1 MFVCAWLSTCVHSG
15 LRVNR
20 AGGHHWQSPSPR
32 MCLNTEGPLLM
43 EGLSLCSP
51 HLRVH
56 TDLHRRPLHSV
67 CWQDIQ
73 SHHTGTLFLSNTR
86 VSGLFTPQIRV
97 QAKRKNRRRSEG
109 CVDGGNGIRIM
120 DAWLNKTSG
129 FFRQEYQSKLANLT
143 LTALLFQQLHCLFL
157 LWSTTQLHLYDRNFY
172 IVAIVLQQKY
182 FTSNVSVCSYIGW
195 QCSDKSIGQE

>member
-1 MFVCAWLSTCVHSG
+1 MHSCLCVCVCKLGRWPSLAEPLSEDVSEY
-15 LRVNR
+15 R
-20 AGGHHWQSPSPR
+20 
-32 MCLNTEGPLLM
+32 GPLLM
-43 EGLSLCSP
+43 EGLSLCFP

-56 TDLHRRPLHSV
+56 TDLHRHPLHSV

-129 FFRQEYQSKLANLT
+129 FVGRNIIPGEGAN
-143 LTALLFQQLHCLFL
+143 
-157 LWSTTQLHLYDRNFY
+157 WP
-172 IVAIVLQQKY
+172 I
-182 FTSNVSVCSYIGW
+182 
-195 QCSDKSIGQE
+195 

>member
-1 MFVCAWLSTCVHSG
+1 MFVCECSLHDSLCACILVCVCVC
-15 LRVNR
+15 VNR
-20 AGGHHWQSPSPR
+20 AGGHRWQSPSPR
-32 MCLNTEGPLLM
+32 MCLNTEGLLLIV
-43 EGLSLCSP
+43 GLSLCSP

-109 CVDGGNGIRIM
+109 CVDGGNGTRIM

-129 FFRQEYQSKLANLT
+129 RNTRANWPIK
-143 LTALLFQQLHCLFL
+143 H
-157 LWSTTQLHLYDRNFY
+157 
-172 IVAIVLQQKY
+172 
-182 FTSNVSVCSYIGW
+182 
-195 QCSDKSIGQE
+195 